1 MKYRLIG
8 NIEAVA
14 AVSSLLV
21 VFVVGRSQNA
31 AQNKTAFVGPS
42 CIGCSVDGK
51 TTPRTAD
58 GHPDLS
64 GFWGGGPDASISTRS
79 DDGSALYDFQGEDPS
94 GQFVHRGEQPQ
105 LPNQPPYRPEYME
118 KVNAIGAT
126 MYGGTSALDP
136 QFACKPGGIPRAAFG
151 EMQIV
156 QTPLAIAMLHGGES
170 GGGGTTDRIIY
181 MDGRPHPADL
191 ESSYMGDSIGRW
203 EGDTLVVD
211 VTGLND
217 ETWLGGS
224 VNGNTKFTTIHSD
237 QEHVIERWTRRGD
250 ELTYEAT
257 VEDPV
262 MFTKPWVTTPRRIR
276 HAKAGQTDYLISIP
290 DNCERLKE
298 EMPHIVQPTDKDH
311 FSCIY
316 CVPGE
321 PQAAG
326 AR

>member
-1 MKYRLIG
+1 MKFSLIG
-8 NIEAVA
+8 YA
-14 AVSSLLV
+14 ALPTAIFLFLLV
-21 VFVVGRSQNA
+21 TIPGASQN
-31 AQNKTAFVGPS
+31 KDWVVKPT

-51 TTPRTAD
+51 TTPRTPD

-79 DDGSALYDFQGEDPS
+79 EDGSALYDFQGEDPS
-94 GQFVHRGEQPQ
+94 GQFIHRGEQPQ
-105 LPNQPPYRPEYME
+105 AANQPPYKPEYLE
-118 KVNAIGAT
+118 KVKAIAAT
-126 MYGGTSALDP
+126 MYGGTSSLDP
-136 QFACKPGGIPRAAFG
+136 EFACKPGGIPRASFG
-151 EMQIV
+151 EMQVV
-156 QTPLAIAMLHGGES
+156 QTPQAIAMIHGGES

-181 MDGRPHPADL
+181 MDGRSHPEDL
-191 ESSYMGDSIGRW
+191 ESSYMGDSIGHW

-224 VNGNTKFTTIHSD
+224 VNGNTKYTTIHSD
-237 QEHVIERWTRRGD
+237 KEHVIEHWTRKGD

-262 MFTKPWVTTPRRIR
+262 MFSRPWIMNPRRIR
-276 HAKAGQTDYLISIP
+276 HAQAGQTDYLISIP

-298 EMPHIVQPTDKDH
+298 EAPHIVQPTDKDQ

-326 AR
+326 TR